1 MLFTIVI
8 AILLLGFLIGYRV
21 GVIRIGLS
29 LFLGIVS
36 LILVSVLTTPVTN
49 FIVDNTEIDDK
60 LSTRLV
66 EALIEQGENQLDD
79 TTTEVSLVQQINII
93 QSSYLP
99 EFLQESLISDNNN
112 EIYAQMGVNSFFEYI
127 GAYIA
132 RWIIKAVVFVI
143 TFIVVFIAMQI
154 FVTVINLLAKL
165 PIIHGTNKI
174 MGGLL
179 GIMIS
184 LVVIWMIFITI
195 DVMYQ
200 HQWARDSI
208 KEIQDSQILSI
219 IYQNNLVLSALGI

>member
-8 AILLLGFLIGYRV
+8 AILLLGFLIGYKV

-79 TTTEVSLVQQINII
+79 TTTEVPLVQQINII

-132 RWIIKAVVFVI
+132 RWIIKAVVFML
-143 TFIVVFIAMQI
+143 VFIAVFIGMRI
-154 FVTVINLLAKL
+154 LAVVLNILSML
-165 PIIHGTNKI
+165 PIIHGTNKLI
-174 MGGLL
+174 GGGLGL
-179 GIMIS
+179 LCS
-184 LVVIWMIFITI
+184 LLVVWTMFLSI
-195 DVMYQ
+195 DIMYQ
-200 HQWARDSI
+200 KDWARNAKLQIEENILLDTIYSGNFLI
-208 KEIQDSQILSI
+208 KVIG
-219 IYQNNLVLSALGI
+219 N